1 MFFKKKKETQS
12 SSEIERVQE
21 QDNKKGLFSRLQSG
35 LSKTASKFGSGL
47 STILMG
53 QKVVDE
59 ELLEDI
65 EMQLLTSDVGV
76 EATDEIVE
84 YLRGKV
90 ARNELQTA
98 DKLNEIIQDKLT
110 EIILPCQQPLQIN
123 HENTPYVILIVGVNG
138 VGKTTTIG
146 KLTKKLQSEGKSVIL
161 AAGDTFRAAAVE
173 QLREWGDRNNTQVVY
188 QKEGADSA
196 SVIYDAISSAKSRGI
211 DVVIA
216 DTAGRLHNKDNLM
229 QELKKV
235 VKVIKKVD
243 DSAPHETML
252 VVDATTGGNA
262 LSQAE
267 AFNEI
272 VNLTGI
278 TITKLDGTA
287 KGGIVFSIAKKMGLP
302 LRFIGVGEKIDDLQV
317 FNAKNF
323 TSALFS
329 SNSQQ

>member
-110 EIILPCQQPLQIN
+110 EIILPCQKPLQIN

-323 TSALFS
+323 TKALFS